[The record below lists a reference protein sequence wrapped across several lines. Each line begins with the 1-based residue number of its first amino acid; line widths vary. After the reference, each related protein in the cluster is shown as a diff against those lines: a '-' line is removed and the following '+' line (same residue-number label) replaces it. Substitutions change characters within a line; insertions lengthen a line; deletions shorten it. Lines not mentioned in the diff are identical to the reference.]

1 MQITEAAPTAIVE
14 ARAKL
19 IALDQRAEEAI
30 DESVPANTR
39 RAYEFELA
47 CFLSWCGRHSA
58 RPMPAEPRVL
68 RAYLLELCESG
79 RDPADLPTGKPR
91 GPLGYSALMRTLAA
105 ICHSHQRS
113 GHLSPWKHPVIED
126 TRDML
131 GRRLGTAPKRQKRG
145 LEAVGGT
152 TLLFRVC
159 DQISDDV
166 RGVRDRA
173 MILVGWAGGGR
184 RRSEIA
190 AARVENFTD
199 TAEGIRW
206 TIPRSKTDQH
216 GKGLIVLLKL
226 EGDERYCPVRSLR
239 RWLSV
244 SKIEEG
250 PVFRGVDMTTGAIM
264 DAALAPEGVSRRI
277 QHYVKMLGL
286 DPAEFG
292 GHSLRSGFVTTAVR
306 LGKST
311 PDIMASTG
319 HRTERQVHEYV
330 RREGLHDAAAPG
342 MIGEALARAP
352 RPQAPPS
359 AQPPQPPPTPPTPA
373 APAAPTTLADDLL
386 SQFTKP
392 FAPGGRR

>member
-1 MQITEAAPTAIVE
+1 VSPEEPPPPGGTQITKAAPDAIVE
-14 ARAKL
+14 AQAKIL
-19 IALDQRAEEAI
+19 ALDKRAEKAI

-47 CFLSWCGRHSA
+47 CFASWCGRHGV
-58 RPMPAEPRVL
+58 RPVPVEPRAL

-79 RDPADLPTGKPR
+79 RDPADLPKGRPK
-91 GPLGYSALMRTLAA
+91 GPLGYSALMRALAA
-105 ICHSHQRS
+105 ICYSHQRS
-113 GHLSPWKHPVIED
+113 GHLSPWKHPVIEE

-190 AARVENFTD
+190 AARVEDFTD
-199 TAEGIRW
+199 IPEGIRW
-206 TIPRSKTDQH
+206 AIPRSKTDQH
-216 GKGLIVLLKL
+216 GKGLIVLL
-226 EGDERYCPVRSLR
+226 EPESDERYCPVASLR

-244 SKIEEG
+244 SKIESG
-250 PVFRGVDMTTGAIM
+250 FVFRGVDMTTGAIM
-264 DAALAPEGVSRRI
+264 DDGLAPEGVSRRI
-277 QHYVKMLGL
+277 QHYVKLLGL

-311 PDIMASTG
+311 HDIMASTG

-330 RREGLHDAAAPG
+330 RREGLQEAAAPG

-352 RPQAPPS
+352 RPQAAPPPPAPAPPS
-359 AQPPQPPPTPPTPA
+359 PPS
-373 APAAPTTLADDLL
+373 TTADDDLL
-386 SQFTKP
+386 GQFTKP
-392 FAPGGRR
+392 FRK